1 MHKHPDIL
9 LILANRHRRDYTG
22 AGGGQLVHTPHID
35 RLAAEGGWFDKAATI
50 FPAPGPSRMSIL
62 SGRYPAADAAPV
74 TLAESPLGR
83 CLAAAGYALT
93 EITPAPGP
101 EGLRRTAERARD
113 ALAGGTGPRFTLV
126 TLPELDGETDDLPAE
141 VLDLYRGKG
150 IPLAMHHAAVTACD
164 RAVGQILDALAATG
178 RAGTTAVIYSSVV
191 GDQFKFRDAV
201 NRGGHTC
208 YDDCIRVPLVIRGPG
223 GPAGVRLAQIVGLH
237 DLAPTIAAMAGADLA
252 DADGESLLPLMA
264 GRPTAWR
271 RALYIHNRHLRHI
284 AVTFE
289 AEKGRAYYGTFPPWD
304 QRAIWTGRHKL
315 ILSFDKG
322 RHSLFD
328 TCIDPEEEFDL
339 FGAPHRRTPMDE
351 LTRFKDTMPLVR
363 ELAQEMAALAER
375 VGDRA
380 GADLAR
386 EIARSAD
393 PLHRPAGTP
402 FHHL

>member
-35 RLAAEGGWFDKAATI
+35 RLAAEGVWFDKAATI

-252 DADGESLLPLMA
+252 EIYTVASRLE
-264 GRPTAWR
+264 R
-271 RALYIHNRHLRHI
+271 
-284 AVTFE
+284 E
-289 AEKGRAYYGTFPPWD
+289 AEQVFDNPRIQSQPAS
-304 QRAIWTGRHKL
+304 
-315 ILSFDKG
+315 LS
-322 RHSLFD
+322 
-328 TCIDPEEEFDL
+328 
-339 FGAPHRRTPMDE
+339 
-351 LTRFKDTMPLVR
+351 
-363 ELAQEMAALAER
+363 LAQPLIEVHPRWNRAAEVQFSTEDLGFTVAALTDGAYLR
-375 VGDRA
+375 VGRQ
-380 GADLAR
+380 
-386 EIARSAD
+386 
-393 PLHRPAGTP
+393 T
-402 FHHL
+402 

>member
-1 MHKHPDIL
+1 
-9 LILANRHRRDYTG
+9 
-22 AGGGQLVHTPHID
+22 
-35 RLAAEGGWFDKAATI
+35 
-50 FPAPGPSRMSIL
+50 
-62 SGRYPAADAAPV
+62 
-74 TLAESPLGR
+74 
-83 CLAAAGYALT
+83 
-93 EITPAPGP
+93 
-101 EGLRRTAERARD
+101 
-113 ALAGGTGPRFTLV
+113 
-126 TLPELDGETDDLPAE
+126 
-141 VLDLYRGKG
+141 
-150 IPLAMHHAAVTACD
+150 
-164 RAVGQILDALAATG
+164 LAATG

-289 AEKGRAYYGTFPPWD
+289 AEKGRAYYGTFPSWD